1 MYYESSPG
9 LQYLHSLKNDS
20 MVVGGESIFLDSFK
34 VAQDFREKYPELF
47 YNLTRLPATFQKI
60 HFDRARPVYMIYQR
74 PHIVLNHLNKI
85 ISGFIFN

>member
-60 HFDRARPVYMIYQR
+60 HFEIANKNIY
-74 PHIVLNHLNKI
+74 LNNFEINFTLNF
-85 ISGFIFN
+85 S